1 MNKQLLLDDEFE
13 DPEDAIRP
21 VAASGPSFRDAAGLG
36 IAREQGGAEG
46 GDNHDDIDIDE
57 ELAFSAATAP
67 RKMARSVSLLGGV
80 SIIAGTMI
88 GSGIFASPGLVL

>member
-46 GDNHDDIDIDE
+46 GYEII
-57 ELAFSAATAP
+57 
-67 RKMARSVSLLGGV
+67 SLLALLK
-80 SIIAGTMI
+80 S
-88 GSGIFASPGLVL
+88 